1 MAMTGSH
8 AAGGVASLTIYI
20 KEFKT
25 SVLGERFW
33 SHVSSGKHSGV
44 A

>member
-1 MAMTGSH
+1 MTGSH
-8 AAGGVASLTIYI
+8 AAGGVASRASGASIP
-20 KEFKT
+20 KT